1 MDYNYMEYA
10 PYLAAQGIASLQ
22 SPQPPQG
29 FLPQPPRPPQ
39 GFPPQPSRPPQG
51 FPPKPPRPPHGFVP
65 PVCTDASC
73 MWGEM
78 PYYRTTPGMPYH
90 MAHPFPLFA
99 QADEDEKD
107 LEKLHSM
114 LPEVAQ
120 VVRPVIEDECDRME
134 YDGSLMFDEY
144 PDKRMIERLVERIYQ
159 TVQNSAQEE
168 GEPQEEG
175 IFASSCRNCNAN
187 RFGDGLSDL
196 IQVMLFEEM
205 HRRRCRHRKCK
216 RWW

>member
-10 PYLAAQGIASLQ
+10 PYLSVQGMAQP
-22 SPQPPQG
+22 PQPPHG
-29 FLPQPPRPPQ
+29 FPPQPPHGFPSQPPQ
-39 GFPPQPSRPPQG
+39 GFPPQP
-51 FPPKPPRPPHGFVP
+51 
-65 PVCTDASC
+65 CTDASC
-73 MWGEM
+73 RWGAM
-78 PYYRTTPGMPYH
+78 PYYRPVPGVPYH
-90 MAHPFPLFA
+90 MAHPFPVFA
-99 QADEDEKD
+99 QSDEDEKD
-107 LEKLHSM
+107 LEKLSSM
-114 LPEVAQ
+114 LPKVAQ
-120 VVRPVIEDECDRME
+120 IVRPVIEDECDRME

-144 PDKRMIERLVERIYQ
+144 PDKRMVEQLVERIYQ

-168 GEPQEEG
+168 EDPEGEG

-196 IQVMLFEEM
+196 ITVMLFEEM